1 MPEKATHMDTATR
14 IADAISKIPDDKKG
28 EAISFIEG
36 VVAGVGIRNASSTTE
51 KGG

>member
-1 MPEKATHMDTATR
+1 MPEKANNMDAATR

-28 EAISFIEG
+28 EAISYIEG
-36 VVAGVGIRNASSTTE
+36 VVAGVGIRDAAKTTE